1 MQWLFAIRPVSQVL
15 TVESILG
22 KLRPPEIELSVL
34 NQSGLAA
41 KEFMDGGGTG
51 VEFALDSPF
60 IELRAAE
67 PPEMSKLES
76 APVEPVRR
84 HSRRERGLRAAPV
97 SRRLTAL
104 RAAEPPEMSKLESA
118 PLELEP

>member
-60 IELRAAE
+60 IEQQGAE
-67 PPEMSKLES
+67 PQTD
-76 APVEPVRR
+76 AQAR
-84 HSRRERGLRAAPV
+84 
-97 SRRLTAL
+97 
-104 RAAEPPEMSKLESA
+104 
-118 PLELEP
+118 

>member
-60 IELRAAE
+60 IELQAAE
-67 PPEMSKLES
+67 PHRDADSNSLRLQ
-76 APVEPVRR
+76 ATRR
-84 HSRRERGLRAAPV
+84 GELRAAYGSGRRSWLSLLLQ
-97 SRRLTAL
+97 SREPRLPI
-104 RAAEPPEMSKLESA
+104 RRRR
-118 PLELEP
+118 

>member
-60 IELRAAE
+60 IEQRAAE
-67 PPEMSKLES
+67 PPEMSKLQWTS
-76 APVEPVRR
+76 WKLVL
-84 HSRRERGLRAAPV
+84 HQSGFDC
-97 SRRLTAL
+97 
-104 RAAEPPEMSKLESA
+104 AEDGI
-118 PLELEP
+118 

>member
-60 IELRAAE
+60 IELPAAE
-67 PPEMSKLES
+67 PLGMPRNSMDELE
-76 APVEPVRR
+76 ACYYIGGVFGVAGN
-84 HSRRERGLRAAPV
+84 GLRFRWT
-97 SRRLTAL
+97 SW
-104 RAAEPPEMSKLESA
+104 KLVLHGVVLWRS
-118 PLELEP
+118 

>member
-60 IELRAAE
+60 IELGAAE
-67 PPEMSKLES
+67 PPEMSKLERKGGAAEGFITKPWS
-76 APVEPVRR
+76 T
-84 HSRRERGLRAAPV
+84 GRAV
-97 SRRLTAL
+97 SSLRRLC
-104 RAAEPPEMSKLESA
+104 SGV
-118 PLELEP
+118 ELLDRTE

>member
-34 NQSGLAA
+34 NQSWLAA
-41 KEFMDGGGTG
+41 KEVMDGGGTG

-60 IELRAAE
+60 IELLAAEPQGGARLEMFRAAE
-67 PPEMSKLES
+67 PQGGARLEMFRPTTLDI
-76 APVEPVRR
+76 R
-84 HSRRERGLRAAPV
+84 LQV
-97 SRRLTAL
+97 SVLIV
-104 RAAEPPEMSKLESA
+104 PM
-118 PLELEP
+118 